1 MMTKKLTHTIGYLVK
16 MRRPFE
22 KIKLSQLYI
31 LCNILAEAE
40 IRNVSIIKR
49 KYLEKGLSF
58 DETLS
63 LLEDLKL
70 VRINSGELI
79 PSNSLLNTH
88 NSLDD
93 FKKLFLSVLF
103 SASGLVSE
111 ELRNFL
117 LNFQTKNGKIV
128 FYASELKKIKFSDI
142 RNLLLELEFISVSS
156 DNATYIVN
164 PNFVDLFVMQFSSQI
179 LSPESLK
186 KKQTENESIGL
197 SAEKAII
204 DFEIKRLSAISVLK
218 NEIEH
223 TSLHNV
229 LAGYDIK
236 SFEDYLDSNSKRI
249 ERYIEVKAVSV
260 DNYKFY
266 WSRMEIE
273 ITKVFGEKYYLY
285 LLPVISN
292 NNFDFE
298 KLIIIRNPFENVFS
312 NVREW
317 KKEEECIT
325 FTKIQTNN

>member
-1 MMTKKLTHTIGYLVK
+1 
-16 MRRPFE
+16 MRRPFD

-31 LCNILAEAE
+31 LCNTLADAE
-40 IRNVSIIKR
+40 VRNVSIIKR

-88 NSLDD
+88 NSLVD

-103 SASGLVSE
+103 SANGLVSE

-117 LNFQTKNGKIV
+117 LNFQTKNDKIV
-128 FYASELKKIKFSDI
+128 FYATEIQKIKFSDI
-142 RNLLLELEFISVSS
+142 RNLLLELEFISVNS
-156 DNATYIVN
+156 DKATYIVN
-164 PNFVDLFVMQFSSQI
+164 PNFVDLFLMQFSRQI

-186 KKQTENESIGL
+186 KKQAENESIGL
-197 SAEKAII
+197 SAEKAVI
-204 DFEIKRLSAISVLK
+204 DFEIKRLSAISVLQ

-236 SFEDYLDSNSKRI
+236 SFEDYLDRNSKRI
-249 ERYIEVKAVSV
+249 DRFIEVKAVSI
-260 DNYKFY
+260 DDYKFY
-266 WSRMEIE
+266 WSRTEIE
-273 ITKVFGEKYYLY
+273 TAKVFGDMYYLY
-285 LLPVISN
+285 LLPVTSN
-292 NNFDFE
+292 KNFDFE
-298 KLIIIRNPFENVFS
+298 KLIIIRNPFKNVFS
-312 NVREW
+312 NEHEW
-317 KKEEECIT
+317 KKEEESIN
-325 FTKIQTNN
+325 FTKIQTNK

>member
-1 MMTKKLTHTIGYLVK
+1 
-16 MRRPFE
+16 MRRPFD

-31 LCNILAEAE
+31 LYNTLADAE
-40 IRNVSIIKR
+40 VRNVSIIKR

-58 DETLS
+58 DETLT

-103 SASGLVSE
+103 SANGLISE

-117 LNFQTKNGKIV
+117 LNFQKKNDKIV
-128 FYASELKKIKFSDI
+128 FYATELQKIKYSDI
-142 RNLLLELEFISVSS
+142 RNLLLELEFISVNS
-156 DNATYIVN
+156 DKTTYIVN
-164 PNFVDLFVMQFSSQI
+164 PNFGDLFVMQFSRQK

-186 KKQTENESIGL
+186 KKQAENESIGL
-197 SAEKAII
+197 SAEKAVI
-204 DFEIKRLSAISVLK
+204 DFEIKRLSAISVLQ

-236 SFEDYLDSNSKRI
+236 SFEDYLDNNSKRI
-249 ERYIEVKAVSV
+249 DRFIEVKAVSV
-260 DNYKFY
+260 DDYKFY
-266 WSRMEIE
+266 WSRTEIE
-273 ITKVFGEKYYLY
+273 IAKVFGEMYYLY

-292 NNFDFE
+292 KSFDFE
-298 KLIIIRNPFENVFS
+298 KLIIIRNPFKNVFS
-312 NVREW
+312 NENEW
-317 KKEEECIT
+317 KKVEESIN
-325 FTKIQTNN
+325 FTKIQTNK

>member
-1 MMTKKLTHTIGYLVK
+1 
-16 MRRPFE
+16 
-22 KIKLSQLYI
+22 
-31 LCNILAEAE
+31 
-40 IRNVSIIKR
+40 
-49 KYLEKGLSF
+49 
-58 DETLS
+58 
-63 LLEDLKL
+63 
-70 VRINSGELI
+70 
-79 PSNSLLNTH
+79 
-88 NSLDD
+88 
-93 FKKLFLSVLF
+93 LF

-273 ITKVFGEKYYLY
+273 IAKVFGEKYYLY